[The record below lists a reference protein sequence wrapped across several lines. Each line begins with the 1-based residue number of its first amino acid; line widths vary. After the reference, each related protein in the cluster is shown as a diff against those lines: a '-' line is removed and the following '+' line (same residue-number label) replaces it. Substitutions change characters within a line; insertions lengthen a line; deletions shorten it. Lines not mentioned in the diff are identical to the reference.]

1 MTVEELIHQSLAE
14 LDELY
19 RGVSR
24 HCQAMSEWR
33 ELMETKQPDRDRIK
47 SVLQDTLSSVAVIER
62 TLEYTDRVYERLA
75 LIGSRP
81 SVQAMNQMLD
91 ALENIMRTPSGHPVS
106 EQFAAFEDR
115 YGMLIQTLEHTSC
128 DKPAPRRT
136 VH

>member
-1 MTVEELIHQSLAE
+1 MTVEELIHQSLTELAE
-14 LDELY
+14 LY
-19 RGVSR
+19 SGVSR

-115 YGMLIQTLEHTSC
+115 YGMLIRTLEHTSC
-128 DKPAPRRT
+128 DKPTLRRT